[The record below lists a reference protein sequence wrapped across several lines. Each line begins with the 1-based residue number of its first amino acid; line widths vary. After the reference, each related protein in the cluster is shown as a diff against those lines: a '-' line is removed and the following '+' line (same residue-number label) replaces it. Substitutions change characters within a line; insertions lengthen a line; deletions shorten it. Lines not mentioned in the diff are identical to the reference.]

1 MKLKHLRSYIFFSIM
16 QLPMS
21 GQWRDT
27 FAKLGGVKI
36 LGNRNFIGKNVTFD
50 TVYPENIII
59 GNHVQIASGVVFLT
73 HYLDTSKPGIHWKT
87 GHIEIGE
94 GAFIGTKSIITKGVK
109 IGKRSIVGAGSVVTK
124 DIPDDEIWAGNPA
137 RFIKKRAIKNENTSC
152 NN

>member
-1 MKLKHLRSYIFFSIM
+1 MRLKHLKACFCFGIM

-21 GQWRDT
+21 RSSRAF
-27 FAKLGGVKI
+27 FAKLGGVKVVGSHH
-36 LGNRNFIGKNVTFD
+36 LIGKKVSFD
-50 TVYPENIII
+50 TVYPENIVLGDHAHIT
-59 GNHVQIASGVVFLT
+59 SGVTFLT
-73 HYLDTSKPGIHWKT
+73 HFLDTSKPGIRWKA

-94 GAFIGTKSIITKGVK
+94 HAFIGTNSIIAKGVK